1 MNEAGRHQRNTEKL
15 SELFPTF
22 RARVAALIQ
31 DLEGRGIRPRIQEA
45 WRSPADQLAAFQS
58 GHSKLKFGF
67 HNVTGSG
74 NAKEALAVDLLDDD
88 NPLSPSAAYLLQV
101 ASAAEAQGLTTGI
114 RWGLPTALVGAV
126 NAALAAKDWQRPVKM
141 GWDPTHVQPVG
152 LTASEAKAGKRP
164 V

>member
-1 MNEAGRHQRNTEKL
+1 MNEANRRQRNTEKL

-22 RARVAALIQ
+22 RARIVALIQ
-31 DLEGRGIRPRIQEA
+31 GLEARGVRPRIQEA
-45 WRSPADQLAAFQS
+45 WRSPADQLAAFES

-67 HNVTGSG
+67 HNVTGPG
-74 NAKEALAVDLLDDD
+74 DVKEALAVDLLDDD
-88 NPLSPSAAYLLQV
+88 NPLNASVAYLLQV

-114 RWGLPTALVGAV
+114 RWGLPTALVTAV
-126 NAALAAKDWQRPVKM
+126 DAALAAKDWQRPVKV

-152 LTASEAKAGKRP
+152 LTASDAKAGERP